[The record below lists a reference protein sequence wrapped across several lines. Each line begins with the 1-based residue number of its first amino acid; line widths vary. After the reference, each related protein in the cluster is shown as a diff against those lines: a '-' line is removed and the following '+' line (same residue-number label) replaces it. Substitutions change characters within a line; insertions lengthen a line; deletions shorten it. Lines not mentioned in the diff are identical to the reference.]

1 MRLLTAVA
9 AAVSTSYV
17 AAAGLRA
24 LDGSL
29 VGGLRL
35 GQIMPFVIGHRGIPS
50 VYPENTMISFQ
61 AALQAG
67 VDGIE
72 SDLHLTQDNVLVLLH
87 DDTLDR
93 TTNCTGYVWNYT
105 LAQLASCNA
114 NYPSIYG
121 DKWAFQPI
129 PTFESVVQ
137 LIADAGIFFVLDLKA
152 EAILGSFVSARRHGL
167 AVWMLRCDC
176 AWWCLTI
183 GIAAAAGR
191 RTLR

>member
-1 MRLLTAVA
+1 MHFFAYVSAALAVAGATVA
-9 AAVSTSYV
+9 AAN
-17 AAAGLRA
+17 LRA
-24 LDGSL
+24 LDGSA
-29 VGGLRL
+29 VGLRS

-72 SDLHLTQDNVLVLLH
+72 SDLHLTLDKQLVLLH

-93 TTNCTGYVWNYT
+93 TTNCTGYVWDYT
-105 LAQLASCNA
+105 LAQLSSCNA

-121 DKWAFQPI
+121 DKWGFQPI

-137 LIADAGIFFVLDLKA
+137 LIAEAGVFFVLDLKA
-152 EAILGSFVSARRHGL
+152 EAILGSYVSFQTPRRCCY
-167 AVWMLRCDC
+167 RS
-176 AWWCLTI
+176 T
-183 GIAAAAGR
+183 
-191 RTLR
+191 